1 MPQSL
6 ARIPIHFV
14 WGTKYRQPFIRP
26 EIEQELFKYMASI
39 FREHKSPCLAI
50 YGMPDHVHMLS
61 ILSRKITVAELI
73 EEVKKSSSKW
83 MKSKGIWYRNFY
95 WQKGYAAFGVGETGI
110 ETVKKYIA
118 NQKLHH
124 QKKAFREEYLFF
136 FEALGVEYNE
146 KYLWD

>member
-26 EIEQELFKYMASI
+26 EIEQELFRYMASI
-39 FREHKSPCLAI
+39 FREYESPCLAI
-50 YGMPDHVHMLS
+50 NGMPDHVHMLS
-61 ILSRKITVAELI
+61 ILSRKVNVADLI

-83 MKSKGIWYRNFY
+83 IKTKGILYRNFY
-95 WQKGYAAFGVGETGI
+95 WQNGYAAFGIGESGI
-110 ETVKKYIA
+110 EAVKKYIT
-118 NQKLHH
+118 NQKEHH
-124 QKKAFREEYLFF
+124 KKRSFRDEYLDF
-136 FEALGVEYNE
+136 LVVQGMEYSE